1 MTMPNFQPCSVSL
14 AQLLLFACGCVGGP
28 FFPRATIFMRR
39 LCEFWV
45 LEQDARVLVV
55 SGKALFVPVKD
66 NQLKDVVLRPA
77 LAVTA
82 VEESAHPLEH
92 AMYT

>member
-1 MTMPNFQPCSVSL
+1 
-14 AQLLLFACGCVGGP
+14 
-28 FFPRATIFMRR
+28 MRR

-66 NQLKDVVLRPA
+66 NQLKDVVLRPP
-77 LAVTA
+77 LVVTA

-92 AMYT
+92 DMYT